1 MAVMEA
7 AARHKLPAVYGA
19 RFCVASSGL
28 MSYAADFT
36 GQFRNGAE
44 YADRI
49 LRGATPADLPIQFPT
64 KFDLVINAATA
75 DALGLI
81 VPPDLLVDAEL
92 IE

>member
-1 MAVMEA
+1 MRRCQLISLIGGAVA
-7 AARHKLPAVYGA
+7 YPL
-19 RFCVASSGL
+19 VAKVQ
-28 MSYAADFT
+28 APT
-36 GQFRNGAE
+36 RNGAD

-49 LRGATPADLPIQFPT
+49 LRGANPADPIQFPT

-81 VPPDLLVDAEL
+81 VAPDLLVDAEL